1 MPKAYKP
8 FQFKQFSVSHAN
20 SAMKVG
26 TDSVLLGCMATF
38 INAQNALDIGCGSG
52 LLALMMAQQSNAQI
66 VAVEIDENACKDAA
80 HNFLKSPWADRITLC
95 HQSIQSFYN
104 QNKALKFDWI
114 LVNPPYFSV
123 ENNYKITNSNRKLAR
138 QTTALTF
145 QELIQIIASLLDEDG
160 MAGIVLPTTIAQSC
174 KPIFESFQLY
184 IQQEISIHSFQA
196 SEATRTVIC
205 LQKKPILVQHNELI
219 IYELDKQYTAAYYEL
234 TKDFYLWADKG

>member
-1 MPKAYKP
+1 MPKEYKP

-26 TDSVLLGCMATF
+26 TDSVLLGCLATVC
-38 INAQNALDIGCGSG
+38 NATNALDIGCGSG
-52 LLALMMAQQSNAQI
+52 LLALMMAQQSNAKI

-80 HNFLKSPWADRITLC
+80 HNFINSPWSDRIVLQ
-95 HQSIQSFYN
+95 HQSIQSFCS
-104 QNKALKFDWI
+104 QNKALRFDWI
-114 LVNPPYFSV
+114 LVNPPYFPEES
-123 ENNYKITNSNRKLAR
+123 NYSITNVNRKLAR

-145 QELIQIIASLLDEDG
+145 QELIQAIASLLHEDG
-160 MAGIVLPTTIAQSC
+160 TAGLVLPTTIAQTC

-184 IQQEISIHSFQA
+184 IQQEIRIHSFQA

-205 LQKKPILVQHNELI
+205 LQKKPILVQQNEFI
-219 IYELDKQYTAAYYEL
+219 IYEQDKQYTAAYYEL